1 MFQIS
6 PIDNGVGRIIFKI
19 FLLTGSILSAAKGL
33 VMKQKKQCNF
43 TISSVSKC
51 LILNN
56 RSRTRCLGSRFIH
69 RRLLSILNSTFKGD
83 DVFQIEQVVESIAVK
98 GIERNS
104 ASVLQLHS
112 SFTSVEPLSLLPYV
126 RNFWLPITD
135 VSSESFCH

>member
-6 PIDNGVGRIIFKI
+6 PIDNGVGRIIFKT

-69 RRLLSILNSTFKGD
+69 RRLLFILNSTFKGD
-83 DVFQIEQVVESIAVK
+83 DVFQIQQVVESIAVK

-104 ASVLQLHS
+104 VLQLHS
-112 SFTSVEPLSLLPYV
+112 SFYFCRGSSGSSVTTKIHMCS
-126 RNFWLPITD
+126 R
-135 VSSESFCH
+135 SSQ